1 MPLFK
6 IGDYVERVDSLVP
19 PYMKFGCIVGVIPN
33 PNGPEHLTEYEVE
46 FTSMRATLYQIQ
58 LRLVEDPLSRSSTA

>member
-6 IGDYVERVDSLVP
+6 IGDYVERVDSLAP
-19 PYMKFGCIVGVIPN
+19 EYMKSGRVVRVTPN
-33 PNGPEHLTEYEVE
+33 PNGLEHLTEYEVE
-46 FTSMRATLYQIQ
+46 FTSRQATLYQIQ